1 MTSNLRFKFMP
12 FFSLCTRALTFLW
25 ILLCCVQLLVS
36 GSAAALNTEERLDFC
51 YLPPK
56 TGPCRAAFR
65 NWFFNNKT
73 SKCEQFIYGGCKGNQ
88 NNFETEANCTDTCK
102 ASQTGDKTS
111 GNDLPGKNGNDE
123 NGRNEKGESMGKTV
137 QPYFE
142 LLNKGIRPE
151 KPVPFFSQPRIFKR
165 SVTSSR
171 NLKKKAQ
178 GTAPKT
184 ISKHHLHTGNKAS
197 GESLLNHEDGQTRND
212 LSRKNGDGEVGH
224 KEEGVTGKKGDGDKG
239 HKVEGVTQ
247 KNGDGEVGHKV
258 ENVTGKNADGED
270 GDKVEGLTRKNGDG
284 EDGHKVEGVTGKNG
298 DGDDGHKVE
307 GVTGN
312 NGDGEDGEKGKGL
325 RGENGDGTR
334 EEEPPLNQATGED
347 NNTNKQIPYSSR
359 RGLEENVN
367 GGDFR
372 LKDRKSGVYGDS
384 DSYEHTL
391 SHFAGFIVTSI
402 VVVFAVY
409 AVHHNR
415 QKIVAI
421 IIESRNDNRSRKLET
436 NMEEAMP
443 AMKNTHSTYVYQNL

>member
-1 MTSNLRFKFMP
+1 MNFKLKFLCILFLNFLP
-12 FFSLCTRALTFLW
+12 QSFASPKNSRSRRADDVLDKLEYLQAAEESLGKLKL
-25 ILLCCVQLLVS
+25 
-36 GSAAALNTEERLDFC
+36 ERQIEN
-51 YLPPK
+51 
-56 TGPCRAAFR
+56 G
-65 NWFFNNKT
+65 
-73 SKCEQFIYGGCKGNQ
+73 
-88 NNFETEANCTDTCK
+88 
-102 ASQTGDKTS
+102 ASLAISVRDHQIGDKTS
-111 GNDLPGKNGNDE
+111 GDNFLNHENGQRGNDLSGRNGDDENGQNEKGLTGKNGDDE
-123 NGRNEKGESMGKTV
+123 EREK
-137 QPYFE
+137 
-142 LLNKGIRPE
+142 
-151 KPVPFFSQPRIFKR
+151 
-165 SVTSSR
+165 
-171 NLKKKAQ
+171 A
-178 GTAPKT
+178 
-184 ISKHHLHTGNKAS
+184 
-197 GESLLNHEDGQTRND
+197 
-212 LSRKNGDGEVGH
+212 
-224 KEEGVTGKKGDGDKG
+224 
-239 HKVEGVTQ
+239 
-247 KNGDGEVGHKV
+247 
-258 ENVTGKNADGED
+258 
-270 GDKVEGLTRKNGDG
+270 EGLTRKNGDG